1 MLMDMS
7 RVTDQTMDLLW
18 VLFAYLTTIVD
29 RKLPSHYC
37 IFFCFIETISI
48 TDSKDDNVLL
58 REHTKR

>member
-1 MLMDMS
+1 MLPLTILNQSTEMLMDMS

-37 IFFCFIETISI
+37 IFFLF
-48 TDSKDDNVLL
+48 
-58 REHTKR
+58 H